1 MGNNR
6 ISKAELDALV
16 QRINELKN
24 KHPLPYDVDK
34 REWLVGSVYIQGAYG
49 GFALEEVATPS
60 GGTRNVFGGYRPK
73 RELYQLMHA
82 YLKGYTDK

>member
-1 MGNNR
+1 MVNNR
-6 ISKAELDALV
+6 ISKSELDALV
-16 QRINELKN
+16 RRINELKN
-24 KHPLPYDVDK
+24 NHPMPYDTET
-34 REWLVGSVYIQGAYG
+34 RRWLVGAVYIQGAYG
-49 GFALEEVATPS
+49 GFALEEVATDS